1 MIKAVVKHSY
11 LKGSKGPGKARAHIN
26 YIQYREGED
35 RGKGP
40 REFFN
45 GEREN
50 VLGLEVKERLAEQ
63 ERTGVTM
70 HKLILSP
77 GVPGADVQDYTRE
90 MVERLEKEHGQRLDW
105 YAVEHQNTEHPHEHV
120 VIMGKDLDGGRVR
133 LDLDDMKQLREWG
146 DRYLEREHPLD
157 RYLDREMDRLMRDGE
172 RGKEIEYQRS
182 RGDKMYERLMYGDPD
197 EERKR
202 TGKDA
207 ERDRREWEQL
217 DKDLHKV
224 FNRERG
230 LEHKLTYKQYQR
242 EAAGRLGD
250 FHSDHTGREFRERWE
265 NLAEQDP
272 ELAKAAEKEL
282 DWLDRMEAEDR
293 QGRPT
298 NVDIDKLI
306 DGLEPWERDD
316 RQFWE
321 RIDKEMEKDQKER
334 ENERGQP
341 DRSDLAD
348 RGWRVEDLFKPR
360 EEHEEKQLEKEP
372 ERGEEGAPDRS
383 WETFESDRQVRSEED
398 RQEDREEKERDRG
411 DDFGR

>member
-35 RGKGP
+35 RGNGP

-45 GEREN
+45 GERDDI
-50 VLGLEVKERLAEQ
+50 LGREVKERLLEQ
-63 ERTGVTM
+63 ERNGVTM
-70 HKLILSP
+70 HKIILSP

-90 MVERLEKEHGQRLDW
+90 MIERLEQEKGQRLDW
-105 YAVEHQNTEHPHEHV
+105 YAVEHQNTEHPHAHV

-133 LDLDDMKQLREWG
+133 LDLDDMKDLRGWG
-146 DRYLEREHPLD
+146 DRYLEREHTLD
-157 RYLDREMDRLMRDGE
+157 RYLDREMERLIRDRE
-172 RGKEIEYQRS
+172 RGREIEYQRS
-182 RGDKMYERLMYGDPD
+182 RGDKTYERLMYGDPD

-202 TGKDA
+202 TAKDA

-265 NLAEQDP
+265 KLAEQDP

-282 DWLDRMEAEDR
+282 EWLDKIEAEERQDR
-293 QGRPT
+293 YRQ
-298 NVDIDKLI
+298 VDIDKLI
-306 DGLEPWERDD
+306 DGYEPWERED
-316 RQFWE
+316 RQFWD
-321 RIDKEMEKDQKER
+321 RIDREMAKESKAGRAEELDRLSELSGFKMPWEQQEQ
-334 ENERGQP
+334 ESERG
-341 DRSDLAD
+341 
-348 RGWRVEDLFKPR
+348 R
-360 EEHEEKQLEKEP
+360 E
-372 ERGEEGAPDRS
+372 
-383 WETFESDRQVRSEED
+383 WETFESDREVKSQEESQD
-398 RQEDREEKERDRG
+398 RDDREERERDRG
-411 DDFGR
+411 DDMFGR